1 MLGRL
6 ATVLIMLVMSQ
17 TAFPQTATAKTPSP
31 DLLLYDKPARDWNA
45 ALPIGNG
52 RLGAMVFGRVD
63 EELLQLNDD
72 TLWTGGPRDWNNP
85 AAKDVFAK
93 VREAALAG
101 RYKEAD
107 ELSKGMQGPWTT
119 AYQPLGDL
127 HLKFD
132 HDPAA
137 AKDYRRDLDLDSAIA
152 TTSYSVDGVTYR
164 REVFVSH
171 PDQAIILHLTASVT
185 GKISFEASFTSQQK
199 FKTSKA
205 DPRTLAMSG
214 YVAVRSDPSYVK
226 SENPI
231 EFIEG
236 RGMRFATLIRAVANG
251 GTMET
256 SDTSLKVS
264 GADSVVLIVT
274 ATSFNGP
281 DKKPDTQGREP
292 MPIATAQLDAA
303 SSKPFPTLRDAHL
316 ADYQPLFQRVRL
328 DLGKPSLLPTDVRLA
343 NYPTDRDPNLVALVF
358 QYGRYLLIASSRPGD
373 QPANL
378 QGIWSKDLR
387 PAWSANYTLNINSE
401 MNYWP
406 AETTN
411 LAECH
416 EPMIRFV
423 TELAENGK
431 TTAEINY
438 GLPGWVAH
446 HNSDLW
452 RQSAPAGDYGH
463 GWSGWAHFNLSNA
476 WHCMDLWE
484 RYRFSGDEAFLRDS
498 AYPVMKSA
506 AEFCDALLVE
516 NPNKPGELITAPSTS
531 TENSFYAPNGD
542 RCGFSIG
549 STQDMALIRDLFTHV
564 IDAAQLLKVD
574 PDFVKRLTDRRLLL
588 RGYRIGEEGELM
600 EFIEAYKETDPHHR
614 HLSHLI
620 GAYPGEEIT
629 PQSTPDLANAV
640 KKSLELRGDDSTGWS
655 MAWKMNLWARL
666 GDGDHALRMFDYLLR
681 IVGTDET
688 AFKGG
693 GIYPNLFDAH
703 PPFQIDG
710 NFGATAAVAEMLVQ
724 SHRRDERGRTI
735 IDLLPALPGEWKE
748 GSVAGLRARGGYEIE
763 LGWSDGKASSLVV
776 KNAIGKRAAPAV
788 VHVNGQS
795 IDIELDAGQ
804 LRTID
809 PGQPPRK

>member
-1 MLGRL
+1 MFKTLVL
-6 ATVLIMLVMSQ
+6 AFIMVFMSQ
-17 TAFPQTATAKTPSP
+17 AHAAQPAKPSP
-31 DLLLYDKPARDWNA
+31 DTLWYDKPARDWNA

-52 RLGAMVFGRVD
+52 RLGAMVFGRID
-63 EELLQLNDD
+63 DELLQLNED
-72 TLWTGGPRDWNNP
+72 TLWSGGPRDWNN
-85 AAKDVFAK
+85 AKAKDVFAK
-93 VREAALAG
+93 AREAALAG

-119 AYQPLGDL
+119 AYQPMGDL
-127 HLKFD
+127 HLRFT
-132 HDPAA
+132 HDASGA
-137 AKDYRRDLDLDSAIA
+137 VDYRRDLDLNTAIA
-152 TTSYSVDGVTYR
+152 STSYAFNGVTYR
-164 REVFVSH
+164 REMLVSH
-171 PDQAIILHLTASVT
+171 PDQVIAIHLTASAA
-185 GKISFEASFTSQQK
+185 GKISFEASLSSQLK
-199 FKTSKA
+199 FKTGRA
-205 DPRTLAMSG
+205 DLRTLAMHG
-214 YVAVRSDPSYVK
+214 YAPVRSDPSYVK

-231 EFIEG
+231 EFVEG
-236 RGMRFATLIRAVANG
+236 RGMRFTTLLRAVANG
-251 GTMET
+251 GTVEV
-256 SDTSLKVS
+256 SDGALKVS
-264 GADSVVLIVT
+264 GADAVTLLISA
-274 ATSFNGP
+274 ATSFNGH
-281 DKKPDTQGREP
+281 DKQPDTEGRDP
-292 MPIATAQLDAA
+292 LPIATAQLDAA
-303 SSKPFPTLRDAHL
+303 SSKSFAVLREAHL
-316 ADYQPLFQRVRL
+316 ADYQPLYQRVRL
-328 DLGKPSLLPTDVRLA
+328 ELGGPSTRPTDQRLA
-343 NYPTDRDPNLVALVF
+343 SYPSDRDPNLVALVF
-358 QYGRYLLIASSRPGD
+358 QFGRYLLIASSRPGD

-423 TELAENGK
+423 KELAENGK
-431 TTAEINY
+431 KTAQINY

-446 HNSDLW
+446 HNSDVW

-463 GWSGWAHFNLSNA
+463 GWSGWALFNLSNA

-484 RYRFSGDEAFLRDS
+484 HYAFNQDDTFLRET

-516 NPNKPGELITAPSTS
+516 HPSEPGELITAPSTS

-549 STQDMALIRDLFTHV
+549 STQDMVLIRDLFSKV
-564 IDAAQLLKVD
+564 IVASKVLNVNAEFAKHLL
-574 PDFVKRLTDRRLLL
+574 DRGSRL
-588 RGYRIGEEGELM
+588 RGYKIGKQGELM

-620 GAYPGEEIT
+620 GAYPGDEIT
-629 PQSTPDLANAV
+629 PQETPELAKAV
-640 KKSLELRGDDSTGWS
+640 AKSLELRGDDSTGWS

-710 NFGATAAVAEMLVQ
+710 NFGATAAVAEMLLQ
-724 SHRRDERGRTI
+724 SHRKDEQGRYI
-735 IDLLPALPGEWKE
+735 VHVLPALPHEWKS
-748 GSVAGLRARGGYEIE
+748 GSVTGLRTRGGYEVE
-763 LGWSDGKASSLVV
+763 MAWTDGKVSSLIVR
-776 KNAIGKRAAPAV
+776 NAIGKQAAPV
-788 VHVNGQS
+788 VLEVNGKA
-795 IDIELDAGQ
+795 IAIELNAGETKRVE
-804 LRTID
+804 LDEPRT
-809 PGQPPRK
+809 K

>member
-6 ATVLIMLVMSQ
+6 LVVVIMLVMPHALHAQ
-17 TAFPQTATAKTPSP
+17 PPKTSP
-31 DLLLYDKPARDWNA
+31 DTLWYDKPARDWNA

-52 RLGAMVFGRVD
+52 RLGAMVFGRVGD
-63 EELLQLNDD
+63 ELLQLNDD

-85 AAKDVFAK
+85 KAIDFFARA
-93 VREAALAG
+93 REAALAG

-127 HLKFD
+127 LLKFARD
-132 HDPAA
+132 ASAA
-137 AKDYRRDLDLDSAIA
+137 VDYRRDLDLSSAIT
-152 TTSYSVDGVTYR
+152 TTSYALDGVTYR

-171 PDQAIILHLTASVT
+171 PDQAIVLHLTASAP
-185 GKISFEASFTSQQK
+185 GKIGFEASLSSQQK
-199 FKTSKA
+199 FRTAKA
-205 DPRTLAMSG
+205 DVRTLAMSG

-231 EFIEG
+231 EFVEG
-236 RGMRFATLIRAVANG
+236 RGMRFTTLLRAVANG
-251 GTMET
+251 GSVEVTDQM
-256 SDTSLKVS
+256 LKVS
-264 GADSVVLIVT
+264 GADSVTLLLT
-274 ATSFNGP
+274 AATSFNGH
-281 DKKPDTQGREP
+281 DKQPDTRGREP

-303 SSKPFPTLRDAHL
+303 SSKMFGALRDTHL
-316 ADYQPLFQRVRL
+316 ADYQPLYQRVRL
-328 DLGKPSLLPTDVRLA
+328 DLGGASTRPTDQRLA
-343 NYPTDRDPNLVALVF
+343 SYPSDRDPNLVALVF
-358 QYGRYLLIASSRPGD
+358 QYGRYLLISSSRPGD

-431 TTAEINY
+431 KTAQINY

-446 HNSDLW
+446 HNSDVW

-463 GWSGWAHFNLSNA
+463 GWSGWALFNLSNA

-484 RYRFSGDEAFLRDS
+484 RYAFGNDKAFLHDT

-549 STQDMALIRDLFTHV
+549 STQDMALIRDLFTKV
-564 IDAAQLLKVD
+564 IDAATVLEVDVEFANRLK
-574 PDFVKRLTDRRLLL
+574 DRRSRL
-588 RGYRIGEEGELM
+588 RPYRIGEKGELM
-600 EFIEAYKETDPHHR
+600 EFIEAYRETDPHHR

-620 GAYPGEEIT
+620 GAYPGDEIT
-629 PQSTPDLANAV
+629 PEATPALAKAV
-640 KKSLELRGDDSTGWS
+640 ATSLELRGDDSTGWS
-655 MAWKMNLWARL
+655 MSWKMNLWARL
-666 GDGDHALRMFDYLLR
+666 GDGDHALKMFDYLLR

-724 SHRRDERGRTI
+724 SHRRDERGRYI
-735 IDLLPALPGEWKE
+735 IDILPALPSEWKE
-748 GSVAGLRARGGYEIE
+748 GSVTGLRARGGYEIE
-763 LGWSDGKASSLVV
+763 LAWSNGKRTSLLIR
-776 KNAIGKRAAPAV
+776 NAIGKPALPV
-788 VHVNGQS
+788 VVETDGKRFDVQ
-795 IDIELDAGQ
+795 LDAGATQ
-804 LRTID
+804 TIV
-809 PGQPPRK
+809 P